1 MADYKQASITPQ
13 TAEKI
18 AEIKKKLADK
28 GTPMQ
33 APAIIGEAVNQFAKK
48 V

>member
-1 MADYKQASITPQ
+1 MAEYKQASITPQ

-18 AEIKKKLADK
+18 SEIKQKLADK

-33 APAIIGEAVNQFAKK
+33 SPAIIGEAINQFAKK